1 MVKHIEKAA
10 NFCTLRIKN
19 SVAANRKKLFAK
31 PRVLLYNKNAQT
43 FFKKKIC
50 RRPIGGDKSFKKA
63 ACRRKGCLKM
73 TQFSVSL
80 DKIVKELKLE
90 VLYTPT
96 ELEKIPIY
104 TEEVNRPGLLLSG
117 YENYFEPNRIQVI
130 GNMEK
135 GFLGIM
141 EPEDRKASL
150 RRLFSKCP
158 PAIIITRNL
167 EMFEETEALAQEFKV
182 PVLRSSNNTSGLMS
196 GLISYLSVELAPRI
210 TRHGV
215 LVEVYGE
222 GILILGESGVGK
234 SETAVEL
241 VKRGHRLIADD
252 AVELRRVSDRSIV
265 GTAPENI
272 RHFIELR
279 GIGIINVARIFGS
292 GAVKMSEKIDLV
304 VELEPWDKTKN
315 YNRTGLETDTMD
327 ILGLMI
333 PSTVIPVMPG
343 RNLAVILEAAAMN
356 NRQKKMGYNAAK
368 ELLAQLGLDADMV

>member
-43 FFKKKIC
+43 FFQKKIC

-279 GIGIINVARIFGS
+279 GVGIINVARIFGS

>member
-279 GIGIINVARIFGS
+279 GVGIINVARIFGS

>member
-1 MVKHIEKAA
+1 MVKHMEDAA

-43 FFKKKIC
+43 FFQKKIC

-63 ACRRKGCLKM
+63 ACRRKGCLKV